1 MAKATI
7 KDYII
12 KFSKE
17 KPYFHIDEIKNYLVE
32 KKINFK
38 QDTLKNIFI
47 FLKKK
52 KIFILLVEGGTRLLI
67 I

>member
-32 KKINFK
+32 K
-38 QDTLKNIFI
+38 
-47 FLKKK
+47 
-52 KIFILLVEGGTRLLI
+52 
-67 I
+67 